1 MDIGFLNRFE
11 EKMQNELL
19 RLCTSRGMLS
29 GTLLA
34 TDDVDDRW
42 NVLAPEYVADA
53 VGQIADYPTV
63 SVAWAGYLGLAVAHG
78 WDSNWEACVRT
89 EYRQYYGTQG
99 FDDMDE
105 HIVQQVLGLSLES
118 KEAKDL
124 EAMLRSCAQ
133 TAVTLIRRE
142 QIEPQSPMAFHV
154 FARAIKVMYRIGAAL
169 ELKRLG
175 YKFEEMQM
183 PPHFGSMP
191 EC

>member
-105 HIVQQVLGLSLES
+105 NIVAHILGISLDTPDARAIEDIVRRCG
-118 KEAKDL
+118 ELTVD
-124 EAMLRSCAQ
+124 
-133 TAVTLIRRE
+133 LIRHE
-142 QIEPQSPMAFHV
+142 QVEPQSPMAYHIFV
-154 FARAIKVMYRIGAAL
+154 RASRAMYRIGAAM

-175 YKFEEMQM
+175 YKMERIGGCDGL
-183 PPHFGSMP
+183 PS
-191 EC
+191 

>member
-63 SVAWAGYLGLAVAHG
+63 SVAWAGYLGLAVAH
-78 WDSNWEACVRT
+78 
-89 EYRQYYGTQG
+89 
-99 FDDMDE
+99 
-105 HIVQQVLGLSLES
+105 
-118 KEAKDL
+118 
-124 EAMLRSCAQ
+124 
-133 TAVTLIRRE
+133 
-142 QIEPQSPMAFHV
+142 
-154 FARAIKVMYRIGAAL
+154 
-169 ELKRLG
+169 
-175 YKFEEMQM
+175 
-183 PPHFGSMP
+183 
-191 EC
+191 